1 MRRHGE
7 EVDMRIAAF
16 KQINAVL
23 WVLSAGLTLISA
35 YIIHDLEQRIQRL
48 ENQAKQTKECK

>member
-1 MRRHGE
+1 
-7 EVDMRIAAF
+7 MRIAAF